1 MGAAEKLLVTYAEYL
16 ALERESGLRYEFVD
30 GMAYA
35 MAGGTPTHARLSAA
49 ASALLF
55 ILLRPGRGR
64 CRVYG
69 ADGRVH
75 VVARGNSYYPDVSVV
90 CGPVE
95 AAPNDP
101 NAITNP
107 MLIVEVLSEGTE
119 LFDRSKK
126 FDDYQ
131 RIPSLRHYMLVT
143 QEARKVEHFRRNDDE
158 TWTYSVARDGG
169 AVELHDLGGALVVN
183 EFYEGEEQE

>member
-1 MGAAEKLLVTYAEYL
+1 MK
-16 ALERESGLRYEFVD
+16 ESLYQK
-30 GMAYA
+30 
-35 MAGGTPTHARLSAA
+35 TNTNPS
-49 ASALLF
+49 
-55 ILLRPGRGR
+55 ILIL
-64 CRVYG
+64 YF
-69 ADGRVH
+69 H
-75 VVARGNSYYPDVSVV
+75 
-90 CGPVE
+90 
-95 AAPNDP
+95 P

-169 AVELHDLGGALVVN
+169 AVELPDLGGALVVN